1 MVAPLNAWFQVL
13 AGKEVSRGRAMAI
26 LIDTLLISS
35 LLISLSVIADRAKS
49 YDLKQT
55 DSESRRLASHF
66 ALMLG
71 ISSYSSFVMWM
82 RSAASYKALVLVG
95 A

>member
-1 MVAPLNAWFQVL
+1 
-13 AGKEVSRGRAMAI
+13 MAI

-35 LLISLSVIADRAKS
+35 LLISLSVIPERARS
-49 YDLKQT
+49 HALKQT
-55 DSESRRLASHF
+55 DSESQRV

-71 ISSYSSFVMWM
+71 ISSYSRFLMWM
-82 RSAASYKALVLVG
+82 RSAASYRVLVLVG